1 MSFPKS
7 QAKKMFQ
14 LKWLKNSMKELS
26 AVIDR
31 FEEKKAVLK
40 FSDGQTLIV
49 PIEYLPDDAGE
60 GDAIKIKF
68 GNDVDTTD
76 KRAQQAKDMLNE
88 ILKKGK

>member
-1 MSFPKS
+1 MSR
-7 QAKKMFQ
+7 
-14 LKWLKNSMKELS
+14 LKLLMNNMPNLS

-49 PIEYLPDDAGE
+49 LIEYLPDDAGE

-68 GNDVDTTD
+68 GNDADTTD
-76 KRAQQAKDMLNE
+76 KRTQQAKDLLNE

>member
-1 MSFPKS
+1 MTI
-7 QAKKMFQ
+7 M
-14 LKWLKNSMKELS
+14 S

-31 FEEKKAVLK
+31 LEGKKAVLK
-40 FSDGQTLIV
+40 FPDGQTLIV
-49 PIEYLPDDAGE
+49 LIEYLPDDAGE

-68 GNDVDTTD
+68 GNDIDTTD

>member
-1 MSFPKS
+1 
-7 QAKKMFQ
+7 
-14 LKWLKNSMKELS
+14 MKDLS

-49 PIEYLPDDAGE
+49 PIEYLPNDAGE

-68 GNDVDTTD
+68 GADVNETD

>member
-1 MSFPKS
+1 M
-7 QAKKMFQ
+7 
-14 LKWLKNSMKELS
+14 NSMKDLS

-40 FSDGQTLIV
+40 FQDGQTLIV
-49 PIEYLPDDAGE
+49 LIEYLPDGVGE

-68 GNDVDTTD
+68 GNDADATD